1 MDATQIGFQD
11 QTPTAKMMNED
22 LVLLRGGGE
31 KLSFREWICW
41 GVIML
46 QATEKNRGKLGEE
59 RRRLPSPRTPE
70 VSKVDSCQN
79 EFPQSLVLKSIFGA

>member
-11 QTPTAKMMNED
+11 QTPTAKTMNED

-31 KLSFREWICW
+31 KLSFREWICGGGGGSGW
-41 GVIML
+41 GIML

-70 VSKVDSCQN
+70 VPKVDSCQN
-79 EFPQSLVLKSIFGA
+79 EFL